1 LIVQVKL
8 MICYSRHSM
17 RLIGQSERA
26 YEMAL
31 VRAIDPRK
39 KPRGKLIGEF
49 DSNIERLAQMRL
61 DIDTM
66 RLIVFH
72 AAETMDIL
80 GNRAGRRAIAHS
92 KITIPNMA
100 AGVIDEAMQMHGGL
114 GLTQDSFLPQAWTYA
129 RFVRLADGPDAAHRH
144 QVGREEL
151 KTAPELRTKHDKY
164 AVQAR
169 RLTAKL

>member
-1 LIVQVKL
+1 
-8 MICYSRHSM
+8 M

-26 YEMAL
+26 YEMTL
-31 VRAIDPRK
+31 VRAIDPQK

-66 RLIVFH
+66 RLIVLN
-72 AAETMDIL
+72 AAETMDIM

-100 AGVIDEAMQMHGGL
+100 AKVIDQAMQIHGGL
-114 GLTQDSFLPQAWTYA
+114 GLTQVSFLPHAWTYA
-129 RFVRLADGPDAAHRH
+129 RYVRLADGPDAAHRH

-151 KTAPELRTKHDKY
+151 KGAAELRNKHEKY
-164 AVQAR
+164 TAWAR
-169 RLTAKL
+169 ELTAKL

>member
-1 LIVQVKL
+1 
-8 MICYSRHSM
+8 M

-31 VRAIDPRK
+31 IRAIDPRK

-66 RLIVFH
+66 RLIVLT
-72 AAETMDIL
+72 AAETMDLI
-80 GNRAGRRAIAHS
+80 GNRVGRRAIAHS
-92 KITIPNMA
+92 KISVPNMA
-100 AGVIDEAMQMHGGL
+100 AKVIDEAMQMHGGL
-114 GLTQDSFLPQAWTYA
+114 GLTQDTFMPHAWTYA
-129 RFVRLADGPDAAHRH
+129 RYVRLADGPDAAHRH

-151 KTAPELRTKHDKY
+151 KKARELLDRHQEYSRKSL
-164 AVQAR
+164 Q
-169 RLTAKL
+169 LTAKL